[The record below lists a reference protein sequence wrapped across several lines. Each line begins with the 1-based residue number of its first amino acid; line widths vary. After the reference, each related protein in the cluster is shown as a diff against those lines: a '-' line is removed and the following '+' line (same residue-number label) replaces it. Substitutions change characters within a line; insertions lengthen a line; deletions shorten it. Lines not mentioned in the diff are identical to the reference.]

1 MYRLPELLLEDVAF
15 KLSAGGMPVLC
26 EEKEAAF
33 LAEFTIGINADTDG
47 EWDIATVRMGDQE
60 LPATSPMSRLIVDY
74 VSDRKCSYVHD
85 HIAAHL
91 QDAREAAEYEAK
103 APHFAGTLR
112 YREVA

>member
-15 KLSAGGMPVLC
+15 KLSAGGLPVLC

-33 LAEFTIGINADTDG
+33 LAEFTIGISADADG
-47 EWDIATVRMGDQE
+47 EWEISAVRMREQE
-60 LPATSPMSRLIVDY
+60 LPAASPMSRLIVAH
-74 VSDRKCSYVHD
+74 VTENKAGYVHE
-85 HIAAHL
+85 HIAEHL

-103 APHFAGTLR
+103 APSFRGTLT